1 MDWTSLKLGYHV
13 QPTHYTF
20 DLMGP
25 FVFIN
30 IMIAK
35 FSDQISAPSNPILTL
50 SSLACSHV
58 MFLYLV

>member
-1 MDWTSLKLGYHV
+1 
-13 QPTHYTF
+13 
-20 DLMGP
+20 MGP

-50 SSLACSHV
+50 SSVACSHV
-58 MFLYLV
+58 MYLV